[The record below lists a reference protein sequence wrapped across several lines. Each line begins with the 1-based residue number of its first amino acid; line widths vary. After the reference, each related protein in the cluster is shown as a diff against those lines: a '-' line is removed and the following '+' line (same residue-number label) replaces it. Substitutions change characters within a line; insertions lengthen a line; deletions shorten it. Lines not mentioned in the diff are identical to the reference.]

1 MKASPTLTPLRQL
14 CLGLHPGLRAPS
26 HTFSGSGGLREGHRG
41 CPLVLR
47 QRPRRA
53 QAKAAGRSLPASR
66 SPVGARGGS
75 AVLGEGQVLP
85 SRGGWSPLLGRGESV
100 LGEGGLSTP
109 PPPPAPLCVP
119 RAVQEKELVHLLA
132 QCCAV
137 QLGASVRSQA
147 VQELLPSCVPPKLY
161 RTKPPEKWASL
172 VTAALAEVSSPE
184 PVHSGCAALYGGPG
198 GPRVCRAD
206 GDPMTSPH
214 SWGVGRLTCH
224 SAEPCLF
231 RFKESRSGPLPLT
244 GPFRL
249 PSSFHG
255 GILP

>member
-1 MKASPTLTPLRQL
+1 MLCMLGPYTGFHPHEPCRGHTGVATGPLCSVRTGGDRVKASPTLTPLRQL

-109 PPPPAPLCVP
+109 PPPPPRCVSPGLCRRKSWCTCWPSAVPCSSAP
-119 RAVQEKELVHLLA
+119 R
-132 QCCAV
+132 
-137 QLGASVRSQA
+137 
-147 VQELLPSCVPPKLY
+147 
-161 RTKPPEKWASL
+161 
-172 VTAALAEVSSPE
+172 
-184 PVHSGCAALYGGPG
+184 
-198 GPRVCRAD
+198 
-206 GDPMTSPH
+206 
-214 SWGVGRLTCH
+214 
-224 SAEPCLF
+224 
-231 RFKESRSGPLPLT
+231 
-244 GPFRL
+244 
-249 PSSFHG
+249 
-255 GILP
+255 